1 MLPENSAFFI
11 RGEDGNEYGPVDL
24 DELRDWVQE
33 NRAGLGTEVRRD
45 DPGAQWSPWQNHPEL
60 VALLAEVQVSS
71 PVPGVPGVAFAPL
84 GRRMAAFVVDLILLS
99 IPTVIIFYTLIII
112 SFPDWV
118 ARDVVA
124 FNQFMADIEAGNQH
138 PFTPPEPPEHA
149 LLMAEI
155 VRDSILALYF
165 TGFIAAHGK
174 TPGKALFRL
183 QVVDALGRKPDLAKS
198 FFRAM
203 ILIFS
208 ICLLFIPLA
217 YVFINPQR
225 RAFHDMIAD
234 TYVVEA

>member
-1 MLPENSAFFI
+1 
-11 RGEDGNEYGPVDL
+11 
-24 DELRDWVQE
+24 
-33 NRAGLGTEVRRD
+33 
-45 DPGAQWSPWQNHPEL
+45 
-60 VALLAEVQVSS
+60 
-71 PVPGVPGVAFAPL
+71 
-84 GRRMAAFVVDLILLS
+84 
-99 IPTVIIFYTLIII
+99 
-112 SFPDWV
+112 
-118 ARDVVA
+118 
-124 FNQFMADIEAGNQH
+124 
-138 PFTPPEPPEHA
+138 
-149 LLMAEI
+149 MAEI